1 MSIKLTNKKEILS
14 TDKIEKAL
22 KKFEDRANELLATIT
37 DLETK
42 IEAET
47 ANRKDLMA
55 KDILT
60 AGNEFKDALNEST
73 AKITNYQTMLST
85 AYEQRE
91 QIVELMKQEPVE
103 QLLKEF
109 ATKSYEDIALYLD
122 TEEKAVYERLAE
134 IRDEQLQLLKG
145 LKGRRNEIEIIINE
159 FNALC
164 EGLGKKQYKRTVSF
178 HEALNRPNA
187 KYPELKA
194 VVVNYRSVRGAEDDA
209 DMAQRVY

>member
-1 MSIKLTNKKEILS
+1 MKVNKKEILS
-14 TDKIEKAL
+14 TAKIEEAL
-22 KKFEDRANELLATIT
+22 KKFEARGNELATTIA
-37 DLETK
+37 DLEDK
-42 IEAET
+42 IEVET

-55 KDILT
+55 KDIMT
-60 AGNEFKDALNEST
+60 AGSEYKDALNEST
-73 AKITNYQTMLST
+73 AKISNLQMMLST

-91 QIVELMKQEPVE
+91 QIIELMKQEPIE
-103 QLLKEF
+103 ELLKEF
-109 ATKSYEDIALYLD
+109 ATKSYEDINLYLEV
-122 TEEKAVYERLAE
+122 EEKAVYERLAE

-178 HEALNRPNA
+178 HEALNRPNS

-194 VVVNYRSVRGAEDDA
+194 VIVNYRSVRGAEDDA